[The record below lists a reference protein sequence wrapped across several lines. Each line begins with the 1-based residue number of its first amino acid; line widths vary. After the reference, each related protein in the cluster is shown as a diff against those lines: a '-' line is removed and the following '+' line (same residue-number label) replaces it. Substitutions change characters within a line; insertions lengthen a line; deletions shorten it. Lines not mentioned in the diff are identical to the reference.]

1 MSGFLDF
8 RYKEA
13 KLNMIAS
20 EIRESLRIGRC
31 FTPGNYELKKCAQ
44 HKSTGTV
51 SVTGETF
58 NFETKLNGLR
68 DILSLMTL
76 YDLYLQSQIKCKNLF
91 YLNFSIF
98 EKYLILILNFK

>member
-1 MSGFLDF
+1 MVSEHMSGFLDF

-20 EIRESLRIGRC
+20 EIRVSLKIGRC

-58 NFETKLNGLR
+58 NFETKSCNSSKSVSKTIYFLKILLN
-68 DILSLMTL
+68 IS
-76 YDLYLQSQIKCKNLF
+76 
-91 YLNFSIF
+91 
-98 EKYLILILNFK
+98 